1 MSVGYF
7 ATLFIET
14 WEWPFF
20 CRLWAKLPQLPKD
33 KRSQKHRLTNQSF
46 DYPVSRIWRTYRRY
60 IFIWVALKTG
70 CCVQGALYLQCLF
83 VASICHHVYLL
94 CVFASHCRLDRP
106 SINAEC
112 CHQDLYLNLIFSKEL
127 ICHVQLLPEIMYCSF
142 TKETIKSIHL
152 LPRIIV
158 CTFQRKQSSLRLPH
172 IIFCTF
178 SKETIFYA
186 AAPHHQTIKDLMTS
200 GATKFIIVAHTLK
213 YKIWSKRQVIFELKK

>member
-1 MSVGYF
+1 MTIYYLLVCLALCPPDNLTF

-112 CHQDLYLNLIFSKEL
+112 CHQDLYLNLHFSKEL
-127 ICHVQLLPEIMYCSF
+127 ICHI
-142 TKETIKSIHL
+142 
-152 LPRIIV
+152 
-158 CTFQRKQSSLRLPH
+158 
-172 IIFCTF
+172 
-178 SKETIFYA
+178 
-186 AAPHHQTIKDLMTS
+186 
-200 GATKFIIVAHTLK
+200 
-213 YKIWSKRQVIFELKK
+213 

>member
-1 MSVGYF
+1 MTIYYLLVCLALCPPDNLTF

-127 ICHVQLLPEIMYCSF
+127 ICHVQLLPDI
-142 TKETIKSIHL
+142 IRRGILSINHVLHFYKRNDHIYSPVAPHHL
-152 LPRIIV
+152 LHFFKGNNLLYD
-158 CTFQRKQSSLRLPH
+158 CLTSFSALFQKKQSSMQLPH
-172 IIFCTF
+172 IIR
-178 SKETIFYA
+178 
-186 AAPHHQTIKDLMTS
+186 P
-200 GATKFIIVAHTLK
+200 
-213 YKIWSKRQVIFELKK
+213 